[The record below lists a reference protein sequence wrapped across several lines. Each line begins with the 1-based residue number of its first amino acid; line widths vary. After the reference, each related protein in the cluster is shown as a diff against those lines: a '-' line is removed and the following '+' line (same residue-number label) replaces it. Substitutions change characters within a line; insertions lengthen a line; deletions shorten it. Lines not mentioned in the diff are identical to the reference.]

1 MPEAAIRFR
10 FTDAASAML
19 AFDTLEELGYTPA
32 YDGDN
37 HTELHVHVEKRD
49 LTSALEIAEA
59 HGGQLVEE
67 ADLTEVSV
75 MNQAYGMDWI
85 PIPAHV
91 VNEDWADDDRY
102 AVKERTPNHD
112 DLSHRE
118 EEAFGWIDD
127 ETTNQ
132 FPGGIHI

>member
-19 AFDTLEELGYTPA
+19 AFDTLEELGYTPE
-32 YDGDN
+32 YDGDS

-67 ADLTEVSV
+67 ADLTEVSL
-75 MNQAYGMDWI
+75 MNQAYGMDLI

-102 AVKERTPNHD
+102 AVRNRAPNHD
-112 DLSHRE
+112 DLSLRD